1 MDRIA
6 IKENAKKMIKGNL
19 WYIWKPVVYLMLVAF
34 AFGFVFGMID
44 VLAKTD
50 VFVSIGSSLI
60 SVFASIFEVGYA
72 YYCLGFVR
80 GQRMEVKDVWEFIKK
95 VWVVALLASILMGL
109 NVALGLILLIIPG
122 IIAALGLSL
131 YAFVI
136 ADNPELTTTDALRK
150 TWEITKGHKVEIF
163 VFILSFI
170 GWEIL
175 GCLTLGILYIW
186 LAPYM
191 TIASTLVYESL
202 KK

>member
-1 MDRIA
+1 M
-6 IKENAKKMIKGNL
+6 
-19 WYIWKPVVYLMLVAF
+19 
-34 AFGFVFGMID
+34 
-44 VLAKTD
+44 
-50 VFVSIGSSLI
+50 
-60 SVFASIFEVGYA
+60 
-72 YYCLGFVR
+72 
-80 GQRMEVKDVWEFIKK
+80 
-95 VWVVALLASILMGL
+95 
-109 NVALGLILLIIPG
+109 ILLIVPG

-131 YAFVI
+131 VAFVI